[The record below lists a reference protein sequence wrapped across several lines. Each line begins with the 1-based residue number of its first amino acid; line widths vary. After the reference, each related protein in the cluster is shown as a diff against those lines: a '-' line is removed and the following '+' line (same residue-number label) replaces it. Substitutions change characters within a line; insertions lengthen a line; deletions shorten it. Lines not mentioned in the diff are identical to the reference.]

1 MRIKVLSSPTSRPAW
16 LPGRIRSLAV
26 VLLFCSGCGT
36 SPSEDSGQSAIQNSL
51 TARGYLQSV
60 FQRYRHAQSYRD
72 NAVARLSYTIDGRL
86 QSEQAPLS
94 VRMDGRTIYVSAYD
108 VQIWSDQE
116 GTMAWIVD
124 QATENHDS
132 QVLRLPPR
140 EGRFDPQDLLADA
153 VLNEKISSGL
163 AGPPAQLDWLFAD
176 HPMQRLFAEN
186 HEIKFGKRR
195 ELDDRLC
202 QMVLVTADADQ
213 YRFWIDQDSS
223 VIRRVDLPSIA
234 MPDDLAD
241 HVYLTLD
248 LINATFDTDTETP
261 PIDDLPRQ
269 PKFVSRMIPLPPPQ
283 PAPRLGQSAK
293 SFRIRDRT
301 GKVQI
306 SDQGSDREITVI
318 LFVTATEVSLWNAA
332 AFDGWASLMTADVAA
347 RVRSIII
354 ADQEAAG
361 KLPADLTVPVAV
373 DANHSLQTVVMNAD
387 RDADCGLVVIDRQ
400 GRIAWVESLMT
411 PQHFAALGPIIGDV
425 LRGIDVPGR
434 LLDQWRADVSTYR
447 NLLGAEM
454 AKHQAAWKQQ

>member
-1 MRIKVLSSPTSRPAW
+1 
-16 LPGRIRSLAV
+16 
-26 VLLFCSGCGT
+26 
-36 SPSEDSGQSAIQNSL
+36 
-51 TARGYLQSV
+51 
-60 FQRYRHAQSYRD
+60 
-72 NAVARLSYTIDGRL
+72 
-86 QSEQAPLS
+86 
-94 VRMDGRTIYVSAYD
+94 
-108 VQIWSDQE
+108 
-116 GTMAWIVD
+116 MAWIVD